1 MILKYFLVYNFDM
14 AILIVIGL
22 SLFGILGDYF
32 LKLAGNKDVYV
43 NYKFLSLG
51 IFVYGMLAVGWFFAL
66 KYIKMSTI
74 GVPYSLTIIIA
85 LALMGYFLFNESLNI
100 YEIMGIVIGIIS
112 ILLLY
117 RFA

>member
-1 MILKYFLVYNFDM
+1 MP
-14 AILIVIGL
+14 ILIVIGL

-32 LKLAGNKDVYV
+32 LKLAGNKEVYV
-43 NYKFLSLG
+43 DYRFLSLG
-51 IFVYGMLAVGWFFAL
+51 IFIYAILAVGWFFAL
-66 KYIKMSTI
+66 KYLKLSTI

-85 LALMGYFLFNESLNI
+85 LAVMGYFLFNESLNI
-100 YEIMGIVIGIIS
+100 YELIGIVIGIIS